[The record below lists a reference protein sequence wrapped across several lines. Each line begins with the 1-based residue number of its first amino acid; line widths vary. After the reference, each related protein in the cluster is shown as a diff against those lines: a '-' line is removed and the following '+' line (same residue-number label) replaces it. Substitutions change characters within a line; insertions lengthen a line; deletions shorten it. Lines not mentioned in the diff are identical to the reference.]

1 MPLLFANP
9 GDEVKISGVNGNP
22 QVKQHLNELGFND
35 GSLVTIVQKLK
46 SGLIVKVKEARVAL
60 DSSLASKIIV

>member
-22 QVKQHLNELGFND
+22 QVKQHLNELGFNV

>member
-22 QVKQHLNELGFND
+22 QVRQHLNELGFNV
-35 GSLVTIVQKLK
+35 GSLVTIVQKVK

-60 DSSLASKIIV
+60 DSSMASKIIV

>member
-22 QVKQHLNELGFND
+22 QVRQHLNELGFNV
-35 GSLVTIVQKLK
+35 GSLVTIVQKVK
-46 SGLIVKVKEARVAL
+46 TGLIVKVKEARGAL
-60 DSSLASKIIV
+60 DSSMASKIIV

>member
-9 GDEVKISGVNGNP
+9 GDEVKISSVNGNP
-22 QVKQHLNELGFND
+22 QVKQHLNELGFNV
-35 GSLVTIVQKLK
+35 GSLVTIVQKVK

>member
-22 QVKQHLNELGFND
+22 QVKQHLDELGFNV

>member
-22 QVKQHLNELGFND
+22 QVKQHLNELGFNV
-35 GSLVTIVQKLK
+35 GSLVTIVQK
-46 SGLIVKVKEARVAL
+46 VRV
-60 DSSLASKIIV
+60 V

>member
-22 QVKQHLNELGFND
+22 QVRQHLNELGFNV
-35 GSLVTIVQKLK
+35 GSLVTIVQKVK
-46 SGLIVKVKEARVAL
+46 TGLIVKVKEARVAL
-60 DSSLASKIIV
+60 DSSMASKIIV

>member
-22 QVKQHLNELGFND
+22 QVKQHLNELGFNV
-35 GSLVTIVQKLK
+35 GSLVTIVQKVK

-60 DSSLASKIIV
+60 DSSLASKIVV

>member
-22 QVKQHLNELGFND
+22 QVKQHLNELGFNV
-35 GSLVTIVQKLK
+35 GSLVMIVQKVK

>member
-22 QVKQHLNELGFND
+22 QVKQHLNELVFD
-35 GSLVTIVQKLK
+35 VGSLVTIVQKLK

>member
-22 QVKQHLNELGFND
+22 QVKQHLNELGFNA
-35 GSLVTIVQKLK
+35 GYLVTIVQKLK

>member
-22 QVKQHLNELGFND
+22 QVKQHLNELGFNV
-35 GSLVTIVQKLK
+35 GSLVTIVQKVK
-46 SGLIVKVKEARVAL
+46 SGLIVKVKDARVAL

>member
-22 QVKQHLNELGFND
+22 QVKQHLNELGFTV

>member
-9 GDEVKISGVNGNP
+9 GDELKISGVNGNP
-22 QVKQHLNELGFND
+22 QVKQHLNELGFNV

>member
-22 QVKQHLNELGFND
+22 QIKQHLNELGFNV
-35 GSLVTIVQKLK
+35 GSLVTIVQKVK

>member
-22 QVKQHLNELGFND
+22 QVKQHLNELGFNV
-35 GSLVTIVQKLK
+35 GSLVTIVQKVK
-46 SGLIVKVKEARVAL
+46 SGLIVKVKEARVAV

>member
-22 QVKQHLNELGFND
+22 QVKQHLNELGFNV
-35 GSLVTIVQKLK
+35 GSLVTIVQKVK
-46 SGLIVKVKEARVAL
+46 TGLIVKVKEARVAL

>member
-22 QVKQHLNELGFND
+22 QVKQHLNELGLNV
-35 GSLVTIVQKLK
+35 GSLVTIVQKVK

>member
-22 QVKQHLNELGFND
+22 QVKQHLNELGFNV

-46 SGLIVKVKEARVAL
+46 SGLIVKVKEASVVL

>member
-22 QVKQHLNELGFND
+22 QVKQHLNELGFNV
-35 GSLVTIVQKLK
+35 GSLVTIVKKVK

>member
-9 GDEVKISGVNGNP
+9 GDEVKFSGVNGNP
-22 QVKQHLNELGFND
+22 QVKQHLNELGFNV
-35 GSLVTIVQKLK
+35 GSLVTIVQKVK

>member
-22 QVKQHLNELGFND
+22 QVKQHLNELGFNV
-35 GSLVTIVQKLK
+35 GSLVTIVQKVK
-46 SGLIVKVKEARVAL
+46 TGLIVKVKEARVVL
-60 DSSLASKIIV
+60 DSSLASKITV

>member
-22 QVKQHLNELGFND
+22 QVKQHLNELGFNA
-35 GSLVTIVQKLK
+35 GSLVTIVQKVK

>member
-22 QVKQHLNELGFND
+22 QVKQHLNELGFNV

-46 SGLIVKVKEARVAL
+46 SGLIVKVKEASVAL

>member
-22 QVKQHLNELGFND
+22 QVRQHLNELGFNV
-35 GSLVTIVQKLK
+35 GSLVTIVQKVK
-46 SGLIVKVKEARVAL
+46 TGLIVKVKEARVAL

>member
-9 GDEVKISGVNGNP
+9 GDEVKISGVTGNP
-22 QVKQHLNELGFND
+22 QVKQHLNELGFNV
-35 GSLVTIVQKLK
+35 GSLVTIVQKVK

>member
-22 QVKQHLNELGFND
+22 QVKQHLNELGFNV
-35 GSLVTIVQKLK
+35 GSLVTIVQKVK

>member
-1 MPLLFANP
+1 MPLLFANT

-22 QVKQHLNELGFND
+22 QVKQHLNELGFNV
-35 GSLVTIVQKLK
+35 GSLVTIVQKVK

>member
-22 QVKQHLNELGFND
+22 QVKQHLNELGFNV
-35 GSLVTIVQKLK
+35 GSLVTIVQKVK
-46 SGLIVKVKEARVAL
+46 SGLIVNVKEARVAF

>member
-9 GDEVKISGVNGNP
+9 GVEVKISGVNGNP
-22 QVKQHLNELGFND
+22 QVKQHLNELGFNV
-35 GSLVTIVQKLK
+35 GSLVTIVQKVK

>member
-1 MPLLFANP
+1 MPLLFANS

-22 QVKQHLNELGFND
+22 QVKQHLNELGFNV
-35 GSLVTIVQKLK
+35 GSLVTIVQKVK

>member
-9 GDEVKISGVNGNP
+9 GDEGKISGVNGNP
-22 QVKQHLNELGFND
+22 QVKQHLNELGFNV
-35 GSLVTIVQKLK
+35 GSLVTIVQKVK

>member
-1 MPLLFANP
+1 MPLLFTNP

-22 QVKQHLNELGFND
+22 QVKQHLNELGFNV

-46 SGLIVKVKEARVAL
+46 SGLIVIVKEARVAL

>member
-9 GDEVKISGVNGNP
+9 GDELKISGVNGNP
-22 QVKQHLNELGFND
+22 QVKQHLNELGFNV
-35 GSLVTIVQKLK
+35 GSLVTIVQKVK